1 MKTTITS
8 ALAFLLFAGASTAAL
23 AQEHDHDRSQGQ
35 GQGGARPDHQGGPP
49 GGAGQP
55 RFQPGGQPGGPP
67 RAGPPP
73 APAAAP
79 AAQAQSPQGGHA
91 RFGAPP
97 PPGGAAPAERGDRG
111 FRGDRPSGERF
122 GRDAGPPGERFRDHG
137 PGDARQYDRGG
148 PPSDDRRFGG
158 GAGVPQGDR
167 RFDRSGAPR
176 EVVPPRTAGGER
188 GWDRDHDGH
197 GPGRWDGRGDGRGGQ
212 PGWQRGDHW
221 QRGRLPPVFWSQQR
235 YHLRPY
241 RAPYGYYV
249 RDWGFGDILPRA
261 WFGND
266 YWIDDFLDYDL
277 PYPPPGYEWVR
288 VGGDALLVDRYSGR
302 IVQVVRGIF
311 W

>member
-23 AQEHDHDRSQGQ
+23 AQEHDHDR
-35 GQGGARPDHQGGPP
+35 GQGGGRPDHQGGPP
-49 GGAGQP
+49 GGGP
-55 RFQPGGQPGGPP
+55 RFQPNSQP
-67 RAGPPP
+67 RTAPP
-73 APAAAP
+73 AAPPAAAVQ
-79 AAQAQSPQGGHA
+79 AAPPREAARA

-97 PPGGAAPAERGDRG
+97 PTGGAAPAERGDRG
-111 FRGDRPSGERF
+111 DRSFRGERPSGERF
-122 GRDAGPPGERFRDHG
+122 GRDAGPSGERFRDHG
-137 PGDARQYDRGG
+137 PGDVRQYDRGG
-148 PPSDDRRFGG
+148 PPGDDRRG
-158 GAGVPQGDR
+158 GAVPQVDR
-167 RFDRSGAPR
+167 RFDRSGAPH
-176 EVVPPRTAGGER
+176 EVVPPRAGDR
-188 GWDRDHDGH
+188 NWDRNRDGH
-197 GPGRWDGRGDGRGGQ
+197 GSSPGRWDGRGQ
-212 PGWQRGDHW
+212 PRWQHGDRW

-249 RDWGFGDILPRA
+249 RDWGFGDFLPRG

-266 YWIDDFLDYDL
+266 YWIGDFLDYDL

-288 VGGDALLVDRYSGR
+288 VGDDALLVDRFTGR